1 MKTALVLSGGGARGA
16 YQVGVW
22 KALEEL
28 NIKCD
33 IVVGSSVGSINGA
46 LYTQGDFNKAY
57 NLWKKLSIEDVF
69 EEKIEFKN
77 QKDLIKK
84 YLKKA
89 LKGGLEAKGLK
100 DKLSDV
106 LDLDTF
112 YNSNID
118 YGLTVT
124 SYPKLKPI
132 KITKENILKEQLV
145 DYIVASSTV
154 FPVFK
159 LKEINNNK
167 YVDGGFKVPVPFE
180 LAKKMGANKYI
191 VVNTSSIAPNY
202 KLPVSEDIIYIK
214 PNNKVGF
221 PLIFDSKKANINL
234 RYGYND
240 TMKVFKKLYGKKYTF
255 KNLDKYYIKSATFK
269 TLNSFIDTLEY
280 LGKTYNIDDSKIYTF
295 NAFNK
300 HLVKGIEKGVKIKHR
315 KSKAE
320 KERQKKAK
328 YYIKEFLS
336 KE

>member
-167 YVDGGFKVPVPFE
+167 YVE
-180 LAKKMGANKYI
+180 
-191 VVNTSSIAPNY
+191 
-202 KLPVSEDIIYIK
+202 
-214 PNNKVGF
+214 
-221 PLIFDSKKANINL
+221 
-234 RYGYND
+234 
-240 TMKVFKKLYGKKYTF
+240 
-255 KNLDKYYIKSATFK
+255 
-269 TLNSFIDTLEY
+269 
-280 LGKTYNIDDSKIYTF
+280 
-295 NAFNK
+295 
-300 HLVKGIEKGVKIKHR
+300 
-315 KSKAE
+315 
-320 KERQKKAK
+320 
-328 YYIKEFLS
+328 
-336 KE
+336 